1 MSDEWVG
8 IIIVSILT
16 PQDFYVQRFDNNK
29 DLQELTEKMNEHF
42 EKHNKG
48 MYLD

>member
-1 MSDEWVG
+1 MPDEWVD
-8 IIIVSILT
+8 IIVVSILT
-16 PQDFYVQRFDNNK
+16 PQDFYVQRFDNK
-29 DLQELTEKMNEHF
+29 DLQESTEKMNEHY